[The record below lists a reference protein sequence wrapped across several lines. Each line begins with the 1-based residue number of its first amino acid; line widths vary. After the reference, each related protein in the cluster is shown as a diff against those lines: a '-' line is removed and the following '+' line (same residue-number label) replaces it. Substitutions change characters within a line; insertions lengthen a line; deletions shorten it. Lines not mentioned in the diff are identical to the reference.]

1 MTRGG
6 RREGAG
12 RPSGQGMYG
21 EKTIALRIP
30 LSMIE
35 SIKDFITSKGHQIPL
50 FSNRVAAGFPSP
62 AEDHIEDHMDLNTYL
77 IKNPPATFLVRAS
90 GTSMINAGIHDND
103 LLVVDRSLEPI
114 HGRIVIAA
122 VNSELTVKRLY
133 KKEGV
138 LFLMPEND
146 QFKPIPL
153 LLDADVVIWGVVT
166 AVIHGCI

>member
-6 RREGAG
+6 KREGAG
-12 RPSGQGMYG
+12 RPPGQGLYG
-21 EKTIALRIP
+21 EKTIPLRIP
-30 LSMIE
+30 LSLVG
-35 SIKDFITSKGHQIPL
+35 SVKDFIHGKGYQIPL

-62 AEDHIEDHMDLNTYL
+62 AEDHVEEHMDLNTYL

-90 GTSMINAGIHDND
+90 GTSMINAGIHEDD
-103 LLVVDRSLEPI
+103 LLVVDRSLEPT

-122 VNSELTVKRLY
+122 INNELTVKRLY
-133 KKEGV
+133 KKEGT

-153 LLDADVVIWGVVT
+153 SGDTDVVVWGVVT